1 MPLSQVTWSVDRWLC
16 LLVCFCLFLRGR
28 ELQRDQEEKNKQT
41 KKRCKKDSSSSPEDF
56 PLHFDGQW
64 DHLLHSVNTDKVL
77 TLTRVLCWVQWVIET

>member
-16 LLVCFCLFLRGR
+16 LLACFCLFLRDR
-28 ELQRDQEEKNKQT
+28 ELQRDQEEKKTKT
-41 KKRCKKDSSSSPEDF
+41 KKRCKKDSSSSLEDF

-77 TLTRVLCWVQWVIET
+77 TLTRVLCWVQWVI